1 MLLRSLLLLGTLA
14 TGWTAPGQT
23 VAATHAPA
31 GSSRTYVAKSLN
43 RHALPSEVRVASNTS
58 GYYHWLRLEQAV
70 LRLEPNGRFTASFR
84 YYHEHLK
91 DSERPAPSP
100 VLGESQHG
108 TFSIKGSSITF
119 VSHAPRNGKLPKPV
133 TGTIRGDEIEVHY
146 LVRDG
151 QRWRDMMVLLE
162 RDPSYW

>member
-1 MLLRSLLLLGTLA
+1 MLLRFLLLLGTVT
-14 TGWTAPGQT
+14 TGWIARDQTAA
-23 VAATHAPA
+23 VTHARA
-31 GSSRTYVAKSLN
+31 GASRTYVAKSLN
-43 RHALPSEVRVASNTS
+43 RHALPAEVRVASNTG
-58 GYYHWLRLEQAV
+58 GYYHWLKLEQAV
-70 LRLEPNGRFTASFR
+70 LRLQPGGKFTASFR

-91 DSERPAPSP
+91 DSQRPTPSP
-100 VLGESQHG
+100 VLGDSQHG
-108 TFSIKGSSITF
+108 TFSINGGSITF
-119 VSHAPRNGKLPKPV
+119 ISQAPQNGKVPKPI